1 MEYGSFNSREFGAY
15 GSYRDEKFNG
25 KLSISDYSSD
35 GYSAQSPYGSDL
47 DDYEDD
53 DYSNRTVD
61 LSLGYKITDSN
72 RVKAKIIDIKTRQ
85 P

>member
-1 MEYGSFNSREFGAY
+1 MAPIIEVT
-15 GSYRDEKFNG
+15 KFNG

-61 LSLGYKITDSN
+61 LSLGYTN
-72 RVKAKIIDIKTRQ
+72 YR
-85 P
+85 